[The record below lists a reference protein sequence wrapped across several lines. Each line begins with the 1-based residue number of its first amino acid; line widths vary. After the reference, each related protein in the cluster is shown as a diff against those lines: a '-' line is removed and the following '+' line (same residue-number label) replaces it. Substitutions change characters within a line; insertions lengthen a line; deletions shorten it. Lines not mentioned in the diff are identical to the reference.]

1 MSSEVTKNTGMKRR
15 LLDAA
20 EIVFND
26 KGYQGARVSDIVGQA
41 GVAQGSFY
49 LHFDNKKAVY
59 LELIDGFFSHLLD
72 ETLGQHPVAQMKQ
85 PADMH
90 AQIHVI
96 WSTLILFCRSHPM
109 LTRLV
114 LGAQSA
120 LPPEDRER
128 LNQHFESIAETLSHY
143 MRATSSAGLTKPLD
157 ADLMGWVVLG
167 MIERALYFAVFV
179 APDADAANLASDLT
193 TFELSGLLEP
203 AIDQEVDRG
212 E

>member
-1 MSSEVTKNTGMKRR
+1 MSAEVSKDTGMKRR

-20 EIVFND
+20 EIVIND
-26 KGYQGARVSDIVGQA
+26 NGYQGARVSDIVGQA

-72 ETLGQHPVAQMKQ
+72 ATLGEHPVAQMKQ
-85 PADMH
+85 PADMR
-90 AQIHVI
+90 AQIHAI
-96 WSTLILFCRSHPM
+96 WSTLVLFCRSRPM

-114 LGAQSA
+114 LEAQSA
-120 LPPEDRER
+120 LPLEDRER

-143 MRATSSAGLTKPLD
+143 LRATSAAGLTKPLD

-179 APDADAANLASDLT
+179 APDARAENLASDLT
-193 TFELSGLLEP
+193 AFELSGLLAPMAESEEGRAP
-203 AIDQEVDRG
+203 
-212 E
+212 

>member
-1 MSSEVTKNTGMKRR
+1 MSTGVTKNMDMKRR

-26 KGYQGARVSDIVGQA
+26 KGYLGARVSDIVGQA

-85 PADMH
+85 PADMR
-90 AQIHVI
+90 AQIHAI

-114 LGAQSA
+114 LEAQSA

-143 MRATSSAGLTKPLD
+143 MRATSSAGLTKPLN

-179 APDADAANLASDLT
+179 APDARAEELAGDLT
-193 TFELSGLLEP
+193 AFELSGLLAPTTES
-203 AIDQEVDRG
+203 EVSRAP
-212 E
+212 

>member
-1 MSSEVTKNTGMKRR
+1 MSAEVSKDTGMKRR

-20 EIVFND
+20 EIVIND

-72 ETLGQHPVAQMKQ
+72 ATLGQHPVAQMKQ
-85 PADMH
+85 PADMR
-90 AQIHVI
+90 AQIHAI
-96 WSTLILFCRSHPM
+96 WSTLVLFCRSHPM

-114 LGAQSA
+114 LEAQSA
-120 LPPEDRER
+120 LPLEDRER

-143 MRATSSAGLTKPLD
+143 LRATSAAGLTKPLD

-179 APDADAANLASDLT
+179 APDARAEDLANDLT
-193 TFELSGLLEP
+193 AFELSGLLAPMAESEEGRAP
-203 AIDQEVDRG
+203 
-212 E
+212 

>member
-1 MSSEVTKNTGMKRR
+1 MSAEVSKDTGMKRR

-20 EIVFND
+20 EIVIND

-72 ETLGQHPVAQMKQ
+72 ATLGQHPVAQMKQ
-85 PADMH
+85 PADMR
-90 AQIHVI
+90 AQIHAI
-96 WSTLILFCRSHPM
+96 WSTLVLFCRSHPM

-114 LGAQSA
+114 LEAQSA
-120 LPPEDRER
+120 LPLEDRER
-128 LNQHFESIAETLSHY
+128 LNQHFESITETLSHY
-143 MRATSSAGLTKPLD
+143 LRATSAAGLTKPLD

-179 APDADAANLASDLT
+179 APDARAEDLANDLT
-193 TFELSGLLEP
+193 AFELSGLLAPMAESEEGRAP
-203 AIDQEVDRG
+203 
-212 E
+212 